1 MFLLMLAC
9 LAGLVVGVFFL
20 KFVLI
25 TVAVQASLAY
35 NKILGRDVQA
45 KYQQVN
51 LVPDWVKTLADDN
64 VYQRYSIDPP
74 RIVPYPAF
82 YRKGFKFFNEGHYQY
97 AVSYDGTG
105 RYTVYRKVRS
115 EASGNKTKSV
125 VKARSKI
132 KI

>member
-9 LAGLVVGVFFL
+9 LAGLIVGVFFL
-20 KFVLI
+20 KFALI

-35 NKILGRDVQA
+35 NTILGRNVQA
-45 KYQQVN
+45 KYQQMN
-51 LVPDWVKTLADDN
+51 LAPDWVKTLANDN

-105 RYTVYRKVRS
+105 KYTIYRKVS
-115 EASGNKTKSV
+115 SDTSGNKTKSV
-125 VKARSKI
+125 VRGKSKI
-132 KI
+132 KV